1 MVTPDRH
8 DMVKSLIEQEIN
20 SVLRNP
26 TRVKENGCVAC
37 HILFT
42 LVDRMRISEAE
53 ASDQLSEILFH
64 DQNLNEVFIDIV
76 EKIHMKQRM
85 MGVSFSIKTRESKNR
100 YIKSQMKDSLY
111 ELDADLM
118 NYGKD
123 IVMRKLLIT
132 YLSLQLAQSIGVD
145 HHAAKEELYY
155 YMRTK
160 DQETHTMLTE
170 FMDHFYE
177 KVCKDNEGVD
187 PS

>member
-1 MVTPDRH
+1 
-8 DMVKSLIEQEIN
+8 MVKKLIEEELNAIL
-20 SVLRNP
+20 VTP
-26 TRVKENGCVAC
+26 TRVRENGCVAC

-42 LVDRMRISEAE
+42 LVNRMGISEAE
-53 ASDQLSEILFH
+53 ASDQLSEGLTH
-64 DQNLNEVFIDIV
+64 DQNLNENFIDVV

-85 MGVSFSIKTRESKNR
+85 MGVPFSLKSRDSKNR
-100 YIKSQMKDSLY
+100 YINSQMKDGLY
-111 ELDADLM
+111 ELDVDLM

-132 YLSLQLAQSIGVD
+132 YLSLQLAQSIGID

-160 DQETHTMLTE
+160 DNETHTMLTE

-177 KVCKDNEGVD
+177 RVCKDKDDASPNR
-187 PS
+187 